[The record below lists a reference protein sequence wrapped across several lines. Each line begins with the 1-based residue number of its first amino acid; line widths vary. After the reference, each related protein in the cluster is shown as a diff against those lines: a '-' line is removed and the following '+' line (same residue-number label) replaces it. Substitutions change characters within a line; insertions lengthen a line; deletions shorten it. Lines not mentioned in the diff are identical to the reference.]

1 MGFFELMVILGL
13 LCTAAAYSVDLFF
26 LAIGCISIKKQM
38 RKGGY
43 KRFLESNF
51 PALTILVPCF
61 NEEKGIMNS
70 IKYLKQIDYP
80 KLTIIIINDGSF
92 DSTFDILKREL
103 RLIPYS
109 PLYNPI
115 ISTQQLKQIYKSNNG
130 NFIVLDKVNGG
141 KADSLNAGLNLC
153 KTDLVCCVDAD
164 TIIKKDALKKLVMP
178 FLEDPRVAAAG
189 GNVRLKNDSD
199 ELKDFPSRLRAPW
212 KILTKMQVIEYTRS
226 VNIARNALAAFNA
239 NLIISGAFGVFKTDI
254 LEKING
260 YEKFSKGEDFEL
272 VTRIHL
278 YMRQKKIP
286 YRICQVYAADSF
298 TDGPNGI
305 KSLKSQRKRW
315 QVALVST
322 LRAHLFKFFKY
333 LPSSIALFSL
343 PYYTIFETIFPI
355 AQVMTYLLI
364 PLLAALKII
373 GLEYFFYL
381 LIAFVYSS
389 LINLLYMLT
398 DFNFCDYYERRD
410 KFRLIL
416 ISLAEPFF
424 YHQMNCYWKLLGMI
438 DSLGKIFVKATWTP
452 PRGEDNLK
460 SQYGCLPIELNLDT
474 RSDMRISVDY
484 KSLYDD
490 RIVIISLSGRF
501 EMNDIKKFADVI
513 SYLKRKKRKR
523 FILEMKSLTD
533 ISSAALSNLVELN
546 KSLKKQSGSIVILN
560 PYSKISDQLKI
571 SNAIKEIKI
580 YKNYSDAIKE
590 LKYR

>member
-1 MGFFELMVILGL
+1 MEIIDIMVIIGL
-13 LCTAAAYSVDLFF
+13 ICTTAAYSVDLF
-26 LAIGCISIKKQM
+26 LLVIGCISIKKQM
-38 RKGGY
+38 RKYVY
-43 KRFLESNF
+43 KRFLESDF
-51 PALTILVPCF
+51 PDLTIIVPCF
-61 NEEKGIMNS
+61 NEEKGIRNS

-80 KLTIIIINDGSF
+80 QLNIIIINDGSI

-103 RLIPYS
+103 RLTPY
-109 PLYNPI
+109 PLVYNPV

-130 NFIVLDKVNGG
+130 TFIVVDKFNGG
-141 KADSLNAGLNLC
+141 KADSLNTGLNLC
-153 KTDLVCCVDAD
+153 KTGLVCCVDAD

-178 FLEDPRVAAAG
+178 FLEDPDVVAAG

-199 ELKDFPSRLRAPW
+199 ELKDFPSRLRSPR

-226 VNIARNALAAFNA
+226 VNISRNALAAFNA

-254 LEKING
+254 LEKIGG

-286 YRICQVYAADSF
+286 YRISQVYSADSF

-305 KSLKSQRKRW
+305 KALKSQRKRW

-364 PLLAALKII
+364 PILAALKII

-381 LIAFVYSS
+381 LIAFAYSS
-389 LINLLYMLT
+389 LINLLYMVM

-410 KFRLIL
+410 KFRLIF
-416 ISLAEPFF
+416 ISLTEPFF
-424 YHQMNCYWKLLGMI
+424 YHQLNCYWKLLGMI

-460 SQYGCLPIELNLDT
+460 SQYGCMPMEMNLDT
-474 RSDMRISVDY
+474 RSDMRLSVDY

-490 RIVIISLSGRF
+490 RIVIISFSGRF
-501 EMNDIKKFADVI
+501 EVNDLKKFADVI
-513 SYLKRKKRKR
+513 SYLKRKKRKQ

-533 ISSAALSNLVELN
+533 ISSEALSYLVQLN
-546 KSLKKQSGSIVILN
+546 KSLKKESGSLVILN
-560 PYSKISDQLKI
+560 PHNKIADQLKI

-590 LKYR
+590 LKYK